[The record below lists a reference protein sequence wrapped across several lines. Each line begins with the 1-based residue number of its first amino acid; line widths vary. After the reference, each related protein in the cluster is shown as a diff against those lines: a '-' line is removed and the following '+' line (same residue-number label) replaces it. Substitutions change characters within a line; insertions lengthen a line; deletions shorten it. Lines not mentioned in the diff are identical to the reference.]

1 MRWERL
7 RRSQNVEDRRG
18 QQMTRRPAAA
28 GGGCGLVLLLI
39 IALAFKITPLELLS
53 QHEGLSLLEEGDIQE
68 AMRAAQAIGDDAL
81 QGGRIR
87 PDSFTHGTSAQTT
100 TSSS

>member
-53 QHEGLSLLEEGDIQE
+53 QHEGGTLSQQQPQSYQTANAGSDELFQSGDPN
-68 AMRAAQAIGDDAL
+68 
-81 QGGRIR
+81 QGNTFSIPYREL
-87 PDSFTHGTSAQTT
+87 
-100 TSSS
+100 